1 MKKLTAILLTLLLS
15 AGLSHAQITE
25 VGPLVG
31 GNFASIKGETG
42 ELAGPNGSAETGN
55 RFGGRIGGFLRFSV
69 SESFTVRTE
78 LTYSQKG
85 ATTKITGSSRTQDG
99 SLVELEFDSILRYG
113 YLDIPVLAEYTFQ
126 TGSKFEPY
134 LLAGPTI
141 GFTVNSEA
149 ETEVTAT
156 VFDRF
161 GREQEIE
168 PEGGFDNEGTQDTDI
183 ENTDLGAVIG
193 GGMSYTL
200 ESGDS
205 VFLSG
210 DSVFLDIRYNPSFTA
225 LDSDSNVDLENQA
238 ITVEVGYTFSLR

>member
-85 ATTKITGSSRTQDG
+85 ATTNITGSSRTQGG
-99 SLVELEFDSILRYG
+99 SLVELEFDR
-113 YLDIPVLAEYTFQ
+113 
-126 TGSKFEPY
+126 
-134 LLAGPTI
+134 
-141 GFTVNSEA
+141 
-149 ETEVTAT
+149 
-156 VFDRF
+156 
-161 GREQEIE
+161 
-168 PEGGFDNEGTQDTDI
+168 
-183 ENTDLGAVIG
+183 GAVIWT
-193 GGMSYTL
+193 Y
-200 ESGDS
+200 
-205 VFLSG
+205 
-210 DSVFLDIRYNPSFTA
+210 PC
-225 LDSDSNVDLENQA
+225 
-238 ITVEVGYTFSLR
+238 

>member
-85 ATTKITGSSRTQDG
+85 ATTNITGSSRTQDG

-141 GFTVNSEA
+141 GFSVNSEA

-156 VFDRF
+156 AFDRF
-161 GREQEIE
+161 GNEQEVD
-168 PEGGFDNEGTQDTDI
+168 PDFFDDGTRDVDI
-183 ENTDLGAVIG
+183 ETTDLGAVIG
-193 GGMSYTL
+193 GGVSYTL

-210 DSVFLDIRYNPSFTA
+210 DSVFLDIRYNPSFTT
-225 LDSDSNVDLENQA
+225 LNSDNDIDLENQA